1 MAQLEFFSDRD
12 LDGPRRAKDWAD
24 CVLLEESWSSD
35 CCGLLGSLH
44 GASIHGEIYAEGN

>member
-24 CVLLEESWSSD
+24 LRSAGRKLEQPLLRASGLVARGFNSWRD
-35 CCGLLGSLH
+35 LC
-44 GASIHGEIYAEGN
+44 